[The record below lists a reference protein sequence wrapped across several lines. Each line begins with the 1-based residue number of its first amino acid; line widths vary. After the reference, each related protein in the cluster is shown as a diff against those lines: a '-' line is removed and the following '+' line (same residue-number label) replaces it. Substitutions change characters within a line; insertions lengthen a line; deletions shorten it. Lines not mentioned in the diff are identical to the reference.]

1 MQRNMYAGMTLAL
14 MLVLL
19 EPACSGDEP
28 TAPPTTGKLIGTVT
42 DASNAAAIAGVRVV
56 IYDANSNLPL
66 ITLSTSSAG
75 TFEVEFSA
83 GTYYVR
89 CSRQGYDETPPKDIS
104 PFPLSVSLGQI
115 TTTTIQMYR
124 NTSANTGAISG
135 TVVNAGTGVPNVLVV
150 AQNGH
155 SGYSGITDAGGTYAM
170 YNIPA
175 DTCSVQAWTSGF
187 VSTTQSVLVTA
198 GGETQNVN
206 LTLSTGTMG
215 TVTGPVTFLATT
227 NIEVDV
233 SLLDPLS
240 REVIPG
246 LVAVTQGGVY
256 TIVNVPPGSYLARA
270 TYRNDGKVVDP
281 DWIVKNGE
289 PEVVVSSGSAS
300 RPFSVTGAV
309 TLTSPTNSATSTQ
322 PVDVS
327 KTLLTLNWQ
336 AYSSADNYVP
346 EVCNQSG
353 KVIWGGF
360 ADNWTTRRVLVP
372 KSITSVQFNYDSS
385 ATEQLVPGKEY
396 RWRVYASKDDLK
408 EPTGWKLISVSE
420 DQMGL
425 IRISP

>member
-1 MQRNMYAGMTLAL
+1 MYVGMTLAL

-56 IYDANSNLPL
+56 IYDATSNLP
-66 ITLSTSSAG
+66 ITTLSTSSAG

-89 CSRQGYDETPPKDIS
+89 CSRQGFDETPPKDIS
-104 PFPLSVSLGQI
+104 PFPLAVTIGQI

-124 NTSANTGAISG
+124 NTSTNTGAISG
-135 TVVNAGTGVPNVLVV
+135 TVVNAGAGVPNVLVV

-155 SGYSGITDAGGTYAM
+155 NGYSGITDAGGTYAI

-175 DTCSVQAWTSGF
+175 DTCSVQAWASGF
-187 VSTTQSVLVTA
+187 VSTKPSVPVTA
-198 GGETQNVN
+198 GVETQNVN
-206 LTLSTGTMG
+206 LALSTGTMG
-215 TVTGPVTFLATT
+215 TVTGMITFLATT

-256 TIVNVPPGSYLARA
+256 TIANVPPGSYLARA

-289 PEVVVSSGSAS
+289 PEVIVSSGSVT

-309 TLTSPTNSATSTQ
+309 TLSSPTNTAASIQ
-322 PVDVS
+322 PVDIS
-327 KTLLTLNWQ
+327 KTLLTLTWQ

-346 EVCNQSG
+346 EVSNQSG

-360 ADNWTTRRVLVP
+360 ADNWTTRRVLVA

-385 ATEQLVPGKEY
+385 ATEQLVPGREY

-408 EPTGWKLISVSE
+408 EPNGWKLISVSE